1 MTAHAMPGDREQ
13 CLAAGMDDYI
23 AKPVT
28 PAALSEL
35 LEKWITGLD
44 AAGVCERPSCAPGAD
59 AKDAVFGEAALLEQS
74 MGDRKLA
81 GIVASGFLEDMPR
94 QIETLRGF
102 VHAEDAKN
110 VERQAHTIRGAAA
123 AVGGATVMELALS
136 LEQAGRAGALK
147 NAKAALVELET
158 QFNRLK
164 QAIAA
169 SSIMDATKE

>member
-81 GIVASGFLEDMPR
+81 GIVAFPAFWKTCPGKSRRCGASCTPR
-94 QIETLRGF
+94 RE
-102 VHAEDAKN
+102 N
-110 VERQAHTIRGAAA
+110 VERQAHT
-123 AVGGATVMELALS
+123 M
-136 LEQAGRAGALK
+136 QARPRRWVA
-147 NAKAALVELET
+147 
-158 QFNRLK
+158 RR
-164 QAIAA
+164 
-169 SSIMDATKE
+169 